1 MVKLLLPLALIATV
15 SVAVGQSSS
24 NAAPKAVPA
33 PSESAT
39 LAKVRPGL
47 ATLADAGRFLG
58 TAVLIG
64 ADGQFIAHRSAL
76 RGIGRD
82 GIIATLTDGTK
93 VRLFIDARDTPT
105 QFVLLQAR
113 PWTGGITPIK
123 TVPGSPA
130 PGTPL
135 VAVLGESTFRAQISP
150 RERIG
155 IDKNTSRML
164 PLTELTFENT
174 NGIVGG
180 SALFT
185 PAGEFFG
192 YVTAVLTPSEA
203 LTSSARSIG
212 PANLV
217 IGYSMAPD
225 VTRRAVEGF
234 LSPSK
239 RPQVASVGIVCRDA
253 PNLNGQGGGALVEAI
268 DPTSPA
274 AKAGLMLGDVIIEI
288 GGEPIKDQVAFA
300 KRLYA
305 LKPGEKV
312 QFRIRR
318 GASEVRVDVVL
329 GLSPSPTESGG

>member
-1 MVKLLLPLALIATV
+1 MVKRTLPLLLTVAVTATV
-15 SVAVGQSSS
+15 AQGQTAS
-24 NAAPKAVPA
+24 AAPKAVPV

-39 LAKVRPGL
+39 LAKIRPSI

-64 ADGQFIAHRSAL
+64 EDGRFLAHRSAL
-76 RGIGRD
+76 RGIGPD
-82 GIIATLTDGTK
+82 GIIATLSDGTK
-93 VRLFIDARDTPT
+93 VRLFIDARDTAT

-113 PWTGGITPIK
+113 PWAGGIAPVK
-123 TVPGSPA
+123 TVTGAPA

-135 VAVLGESTFRAQISP
+135 VAVLGPNVFRAQVSP

-192 YVTAVLTPSEA
+192 YVTAVLTPGEA
-203 LTSSARSIG
+203 LGSTARNVG

-239 RPQVASVGIVCRDA
+239 RPQVASV
-253 PNLNGQGGGALVEAI
+253 
-268 DPTSPA
+268 
-274 AKAGLMLGDVIIEI
+274 
-288 GGEPIKDQVAFA
+288 
-300 KRLYA
+300 
-305 LKPGEKV
+305 
-312 QFRIRR
+312 
-318 GASEVRVDVVL
+318 
-329 GLSPSPTESGG
+329 

>member
-1 MVKLLLPLALIATV
+1 MIATGA
-15 SVAVGQSSS
+15 VAIGQGPSTT
-24 NAAPKAVPA
+24 AGPKSVPA

-39 LAKVRPGL
+39 LAKVRSSV
-47 ATLADAGRFLG
+47 ATLADGGRFLG

-64 ADGQFIAHRSAL
+64 PNGQFLAHRSAL
-76 RGIGRD
+76 RGIGPD
-82 GIIATLTDGTK
+82 GIIATLSDGTK
-93 VRLFIDARDTPT
+93 VRLFIDARDVPT

-113 PWTGGITPIK
+113 PWSGGVAPVK
-123 TVPGSPA
+123 TVVGTPA
-130 PGTPL
+130 PGTAL
-135 VAVLGESTFRAQISP
+135 VAILGPNVFRAQVSP

-155 IDKNTSRML
+155 IDKGTSRML

-185 PAGEFFG
+185 PTGEFFG
-192 YVTAVLTPSEA
+192 YVTAVLTPGEA
-203 LTSSARSIG
+203 LTSSARNVG

-239 RPQVASVGIVCRDA
+239 RPQVASVGVVCRDA
-253 PNLNGQGGGALVEAI
+253 AAPSGQSTGALVEAI

-274 AKAGLMLGDVIIEI
+274 AKAGIMLGDVIVAI
-288 GGEPIKDQVAFA
+288 GGDPIKDQIGFA
-300 KRLYA
+300 KKLYE
-305 LKPGEKV
+305 LKPGETV
-312 QFRIRR
+312 EFRIRR
-318 GASEVRVDVVL
+318 GSGEVIVKVVL
-329 GLSPSPTESGG
+329 GLSPTTAGPGG